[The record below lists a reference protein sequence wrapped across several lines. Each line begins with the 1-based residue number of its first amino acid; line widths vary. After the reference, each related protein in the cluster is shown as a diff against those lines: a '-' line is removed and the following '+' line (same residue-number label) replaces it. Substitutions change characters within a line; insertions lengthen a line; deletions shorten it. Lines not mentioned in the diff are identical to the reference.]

1 MNPKTKDNLITAAK
15 LVFVMAMI
23 LCGNFITG

>member
-1 MNPKTKDNLITAAK
+1 MNPKTKDNLITTAK
-15 LVFVMAMI
+15 LIVVMALI